1 MTTIIA
7 GRFQEQSEATYA
19 VEELLRAGF
28 DREQLCYFFCNP
40 AGQHGAYPIG
50 GDENISPGAKQS
62 GKGVAAGAA
71 TGAVVGAAA
80 TPVLGPVGAV
90 TGSLVGAHIGGLVG
104 SMSSMKDQDE
114 MHEEGSAPRNP
125 VPVRQ
130 SGMMVAVAVPQDD
143 EYHDRA
149 VNVLR
154 SLGAMDIEQAQGT
167 MENGDWVDFDPV
179 SLPQL
184 IDYAPEQSRPSGPNQ
199 RA

>member
-28 DREQLCYFFCNP
+28 DREHLCYFFCNP
-40 AGQHGAYPIG
+40 AGQHDAYPIG
-50 GDENISPGAKQS
+50 GDENMSPGAKDS

-71 TGAVVGAAA
+71 AGAVVGAAA

-104 SMSSMKDQDE
+104 SMSSMKEQGDIGDE
-114 MHEEGSAPRNP
+114 GEDVRNAA
-125 VPVRQ
+125 PVRR

-154 SLGAMDIEQAQGT
+154 SLGAMDIELAQGT
-167 MENGDWVDFDPV
+167 IENGDWVDFDPV
-179 SLPQL
+179 SSPHLVDHVPGQ
-184 IDYAPEQSRPSGPNQ
+184 ARPSGPNQ